1 LATFL
6 KRPMKRIQIVKVM
19 SEIGAGTRGA
29 SLGFQALEVAAL
41 SREEHVFKRLPI
53 SEIETENQLL
63 YDEIETPTAKRIRG
77 IGLLYERLEKEVSYQ
92 LSDKAFPLVIA
103 GDHSAAGGTI
113 AGVKKAFPTSRLGV
127 IWIDAHADLHSPYST
142 PSGNVHGMPMA
153 TALAL
158 DNTSFKINEV
168 KGITLE
174 WWNKLKGP
182 EPRLKPEDLVFIA
195 VRSTEQAEDEIIKQ
209 NNIRNITVEE
219 LRKKGIDKAA
229 EEAIELLSNCDHIY
243 VSFDVDSMDSSIS
256 LGTGT
261 PVPGGLWKE
270 EALKLMV
277 ELAKNPKVCC
287 MEIVEINPCL
297 DDKRNVM
304 AETALDILLAVEE
317 VLKERLG
324 K

>member
-1 LATFL
+1 
-6 KRPMKRIQIVKVM
+6 MKRIQIVKVM

-41 SREEHVFKRLPI
+41 SRGEDVFKRLPI

-63 YDEIETPTAKRIRG
+63 YDEIETPTAKRIKG

-103 GDHSAAGGTI
+103 GDHSTAGGTI
-113 AGVKKAFPTSRLGV
+113 AGVKKAFPTNRIGV

-158 DNTSFKINEV
+158 DNTSYKINEV

-195 VRSTEQAEDEIIKQ
+195 VRSTEKAEDEIIKQ

-219 LRKKGIDKAA
+219 LRRKGIEKTA

-261 PVPGGLWKE
+261 PVAGGLWKE
-270 EALKLMV
+270 EALNLMV

-297 DDKRNVM
+297 DDKKNTM
-304 AETALDILLAVEE
+304 AETALDILLATES
-317 VLKERLG
+317 VLKERIG

>member
-1 LATFL
+1 
-6 KRPMKRIQIVKVM
+6 MKRIQIVKVM

-41 SREEHVFKRLPI
+41 SRGEDVFKRLPI

-103 GDHSAAGGTI
+103 GDHSTAGGTI
-113 AGVKKAFPTSRLGV
+113 AGVKKAFPTSRIGV

-158 DNTSFKINEV
+158 DNTSYKINEV

-209 NNIRNITVEE
+209 NKIRNITVEE
-219 LRKKGIDKAA
+219 LRRKGIEKAA

-261 PVPGGLWKE
+261 PVAGGLWKE
-270 EALKLMV
+270 EALNLMV

-304 AETALDILLAVEE
+304 AETALDILLAVEN

>member
-1 LATFL
+1 
-6 KRPMKRIQIVKVM
+6 MKRIQIIKVM

-41 SREEHVFKRLPI
+41 SRGVHIFKRLPI
-53 SEIETENQLL
+53 TEIETENQLL

-77 IGLLYERLEKEVSYQ
+77 IGLLYERLEKEVSYH

-103 GDHSAAGGTI
+103 GDHSTAGGTI
-113 AGVKKAFPTSRLGV
+113 AGVKRAFPKSRIGV
-127 IWIDAHADLHSPYST
+127 IWIDAHADLHTPYST
-142 PSGNVHGMPMA
+142 PSGNAHGMPMA

-158 DNTSFKINEV
+158 DNTSYKINEV

-182 EPRLKPEDLVFIA
+182 EPRIRPEDVVFIA
-195 VRSTEQAEDEIIKQ
+195 VRSTEEAEDEIIRENKM
-209 NNIRNITVEE
+209 RNISVGEFRA
-219 LRKKGIDKAA
+219 LGLKKAVK
-229 EEAIELLSNCDHIY
+229 EAIKTLEACDHIY

-261 PVPGGLWKE
+261 PVEGGLWKD
-270 EALKLMV
+270 EALNLMV

-297 DDKRNVM
+297 DDKKNTM
-304 AETALDILLAVEE
+304 AETALDILLATES
-317 VLKERLG
+317 VLKERIG

>member
-1 LATFL
+1 
-6 KRPMKRIQIVKVM
+6 M

-41 SREEHVFKRLPI
+41 SRGEDVFKRLPI

-63 YDEIETPTAKRIRG
+63 YDEIETPTAKRIKG

-103 GDHSAAGGTI
+103 GDHSTAGGTI
-113 AGVKKAFPTSRLGV
+113 AGVKKAFPTNRIGV

-158 DNTSFKINEV
+158 DNTSYKINEV

-219 LRKKGIDKAA
+219 LRRKGIEKTA

-261 PVPGGLWKE
+261 PVAGGLWKE
-270 EALKLMV
+270 EALNLMV

-297 DDKRNVM
+297 DDKKNTM
-304 AETALDILLAVEE
+304 AETALDILLATES
-317 VLKERLG
+317 VLKERIG

>member
-1 LATFL
+1 
-6 KRPMKRIQIVKVM
+6 M

-41 SREEHVFKRLPI
+41 SRGEDVFKRLPI

-63 YDEIETPTAKRIRG
+63 YDEIETPTAKRIKG

-103 GDHSAAGGTI
+103 GDHSTAGGTI
-113 AGVKKAFPTSRLGV
+113 AGVKKAFPTNRIGV

-158 DNTSFKINEV
+158 DNTSYKINEV

-195 VRSTEQAEDEIIKQ
+195 VRSTEKAEDEIIKQ

-219 LRKKGIDKAA
+219 LRRKGIEKTA

-261 PVPGGLWKE
+261 PVAGGLWKE
-270 EALKLMV
+270 EALNLMV

-297 DDKRNVM
+297 DDKKNTM
-304 AETALDILLAVEE
+304 AETALDILLATES
-317 VLKERLG
+317 VLKERIG